1 MLAAGTAP
9 GAVFDLLRQP
19 APYLRLCTHGE
30 VIAQVL
36 PLLADEG
43 FAIDDPLRW
52 PKGAVWVLEREGTR
66 PVRARYLPPLAL
78 GPGPDDPLTAVG
90 TTAAP

>member
-43 FAIDDPLRW
+43 LAIDDPLRW
-52 PKGAVWVLEREGTR
+52 PKGPYGSWSGREHAPFGPATYPRSLWAPGLMTR
-66 PVRARYLPPLAL
+66 
-78 GPGPDDPLTAVG
+78 
-90 TTAAP
+90 